1 MPTPERGADPQ
12 PSVGL
17 LQSLKAYFA
26 AWVDLLAIR
35 VELLSTELEE
45 EKQRVQQLLIL
56 AVAAAVCLAFG
67 ALLVTFLVVAIFW
80 ETDYRLAVL
89 GAFAVLYLAAGAVA
103 AVVAARKSKARP
115 KLLSATLGELAKDL
129 NQLTS

>member
-1 MPTPERGADPQ
+1 MPTPERRAEPQ
-12 PSVGL
+12 PSLSL

-26 AWVDLLAIR
+26 AWVDLLAVR

-67 ALLVTFLVVAIFW
+67 ALLMTLLVVVVFW

-89 GAFAVLYLAAGAVA
+89 GAFALLYLAAGAVA
-103 AVVAARKSKARP
+103 AVLAARKSKTRP
-115 KLLSATLGELAKDL
+115 KLLSATLGELAKDC
-129 NQLTS
+129 QRLTS